1 MIIMQVDDK
10 SNINVAAPEFKHIAS
25 FCSQPSNLHKA
36 Q

>member
-1 MIIMQVDDK
+1 MIIMQEYDK
-10 SNINVAAPEFKHIAS
+10 SNINVGVFNHIAS